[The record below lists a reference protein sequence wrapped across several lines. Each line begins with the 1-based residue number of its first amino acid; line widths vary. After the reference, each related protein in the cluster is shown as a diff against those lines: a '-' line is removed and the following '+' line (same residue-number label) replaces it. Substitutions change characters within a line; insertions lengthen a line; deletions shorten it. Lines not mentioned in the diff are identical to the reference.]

1 MSFIKEILLAVRS
14 LRRSPVFTL
23 AAVAALTLAIGANT
37 TVFSVVKALLN
48 VPIPISEPDRVAFLF
63 SDNQERNLVQGPMS
77 VDDFLD
83 IREATTTSFEGVSAL
98 TLQAFSVVGAGDPV
112 RIQGSLASP
121 GFFKLT
127 QQNMTMGRGFL
138 DHEGTPGRNRVTIL
152 GYGFWQQQMG
162 GDPAAIGKTINLD
175 GINHEIVGVAE
186 DGFFFPTPQ
195 TLLWTPLV
203 LDAGRTARDQRTLF
217 GLGRLREGVDSTT
230 ASTEMATIASQLE
243 LEYPETNEGW
253 TASTQTISENLF
265 QGVSFAVALL
275 YGAISLV
282 LLIACANVANL
293 LLARSIS
300 RERELALRSSL
311 GAGRARLVRQLLIEA
326 ATLSLV
332 SSFLGLVVAFWGV
345 ELLRNWIAPAP
356 GVGFI
361 AAQIQLDGGVVLH
374 SAAVAGVSALLFGVL
389 PALQMTGGN
398 LVLAL
403 RDGGRGGSGG
413 PRRRWLR
420 SGLVAG
426 EVAMALALLLTST
439 ALIRAFNSIYEAD
452 PGFEPAGLVAADL
465 ALPDVG
471 YEEPEQRIRF
481 FEELVLELSTTPG
494 VEFVASTTVLPL
506 TLPPGP
512 GSVRVVAEGEEVD
525 DKDSTPNA
533 LDVVVTPNYF
543 DTMKIQL
550 TRGRNFTEV
559 DRADSDRVA
568 VITES
573 MVKRHW
579 PQTDPIGRRLRIERP
594 GQLAAQQAAAGADA
608 DGAGWVTVVG
618 VVEDVASHS
627 HSLRTPTRTPQIFLP
642 LAQTPSQAMT
652 VVARATGD
660 DPLVLADALRS
671 AVWNIDS
678 TLPVDN
684 ARTVE
689 QAIARI

>member
-1 MSFIKEILLAVRS
+1 M
-14 LRRSPVFTL
+14 FTL

-175 GINHEIVGVAE
+175 GINHEIVWRRRGRV
-186 DGFFFPTPQ
+186 
-195 TLLWTPLV
+195 LLSDSTDPCFGLRWFSMPGERLATS
-203 LDAGRTARDQRTLF
+203 ARCSA
-217 GLGRLREGVDSTT
+217 LGRLREGVDSTT

-439 ALIRAFNSIYEAD
+439 ALIRAFNSIYEA
-452 PGFEPAGLVAADL
+452 
-465 ALPDVG
+465 
-471 YEEPEQRIRF
+471 
-481 FEELVLELSTTPG
+481 
-494 VEFVASTTVLPL
+494 
-506 TLPPGP
+506 
-512 GSVRVVAEGEEVD
+512 GS
-525 DKDSTPNA
+525 
-533 LDVVVTPNYF
+533 
-543 DTMKIQL
+543 
-550 TRGRNFTEV
+550 
-559 DRADSDRVA
+559 
-568 VITES
+568 
-573 MVKRHW
+573 
-579 PQTDPIGRRLRIERP
+579 
-594 GQLAAQQAAAGADA
+594 
-608 DGAGWVTVVG
+608 WV
-618 VVEDVASHS
+618 
-627 HSLRTPTRTPQIFLP
+627 
-642 LAQTPSQAMT
+642 
-652 VVARATGD
+652 
-660 DPLVLADALRS
+660 
-671 AVWNIDS
+671 
-678 TLPVDN
+678 
-684 ARTVE
+684 
-689 QAIARI
+689 